1 MIKLY
6 QFACSHF
13 CEKARWALDYK
24 RVAYQPVNL
33 LPGFHMKPMRK
44 LAARSCLP
52 VLVDD
57 DTVVQQS
64 SAIIT
69 YLDTKFPSPALTP
82 YEPPA
87 ARAALDWER
96 YLDEHIGVSLRLW
109 FYHHALPDRD
119 LGQKSLLQGAT
130 WPRSILFKLVY
141 PKLRGKMLQFMN
153 INSDTA
159 RQAEKQLLA
168 ALERLD
174 ETLKGSGFLVE
185 DRFSRADLTACALLA
200 PWCLPPEGQA
210 IPKPL
215 LETRNRLE
223 GRRFYR
229 WVRSVYDNYRRPALT
244 GAAAAALAMSR
255 LEP

>member
-6 QFACSHF
+6 QFPASHF
-13 CEKARWALDYK
+13 CEKVRWALEYK
-24 RVAYQPVNL
+24 RIAYRPVNL
-33 LPGFHMKPMRK
+33 LPGFHLKPMRK
-44 LAARSCLP
+44 LAPKSCVP
-52 VLVDD
+52 VLVDEE
-57 DTVVQQS
+57 TIVQES

-82 YEPPA
+82 HEPQA
-87 ARAALDWER
+87 ARMALDWEH

-119 LGQKSLLQGAT
+119 LGLRFLLQGAT
-130 WPRSILFKLVY
+130 WPRSTLFKLVY
-141 PKLRGKMLQFMN
+141 PKVREKMLEYMN
-153 INSDTA
+153 INADTA
-159 RQAEKQLLA
+159 RQAEEQLLA

-174 ETLKGSGFLVE
+174 EALNGRAFLVK
-185 DRFSRADLTACALLA
+185 DSFSRADLTACALLA
-200 PWCLPPEGQA
+200 PWCLPQTGHA

-229 WVRSVYDNYRRPALT
+229 WVRSIHDNYRQT
-244 GAAAAALAMSR
+244 ALARTSTAA
-255 LEP
+255 